1 MKVQKIKKR
10 WEERMRR
17 AQEECGR
24 REVFIDK
31 GGESL
36 EISEEVVTPK
46 VVPPEVVH
54 EREEEEE
61 VMFLGFVDGA
71 GKSVIGK
78 AREYALEAKGKE
90 QRKEEGQ
97 KRALEAR
104 KAAPEGV
111 DKVEKGRSPIELR
124 LREAKT
130 YAEYKALKRALK
142 GSEGP

>member
-1 MKVQKIKKR
+1 MLMKVQKIKKR

-17 AQEECGR
+17 EQEECG

-104 KAAPEGV
+104 KAPEGV

-130 YAEYKALKRALK
+130 YQEYKALKRAFK
-142 GSEGP
+142 AKEGP

>member
-17 AQEECGR
+17 AHEECGR

-36 EISEEVVTPK
+36 EIIEEVVTPK
-46 VVPPEVVH
+46 VVHPQVVYDV
-54 EREEEEE
+54 EEEEE
-61 VMFLGFVDGA
+61 VMFLGFVDGS
-71 GKSVIGK
+71 GKSVIDK
-78 AREYALEAKGKE
+78 ARGYALEAKGKD

-111 DKVEKGRSPIELR
+111 DEVEKGRSPIELR
-124 LREAKT
+124 LREAKS

-142 GSEGP
+142 GNVGP

>member
-46 VVPPEVVH
+46 VVH

-78 AREYALEAKGKE
+78 AREYALEAKGKD
-90 QRKEEGQ
+90 QRKEEGD

>member
-17 AQEECGR
+17 AHEECRR

-36 EISEEVVTPK
+36 EIIEEVVTPK
-46 VVPPEVVH
+46 VVHPQVVYDV
-54 EREEEEE
+54 EEEEE

-71 GKSVIGK
+71 GKSVIDK
-78 AREYALEAKGKE
+78 ARGYALEAKGKDP
-90 QRKEEGQ
+90 RKEEGQ
-97 KRALEAR
+97 KRALEDR

-111 DKVEKGRSPIELR
+111 EEVEKGRSPIELR

-142 GSEGP
+142 GNEGP